1 MVRAGWGNL
10 RAVASKKATDRKAP
24 PKRKSSARRTK
35 TVPTQADVQAFLGR
49 VQGGE
54 RRADCQALVKLLA
67 RITGEPPCMWGPSIV
82 GFGTYHYRYESGHQG
97 DCPRAAF
104 APRKQDL
111 TVYLMPGFDAQADL
125 LRSLGKHKTGKSC
138 LYLKRLADV
147 DPAVLEQL
155 VRRSFEE
162 IARLYP

>member
-1 MVRAGWGNL
+1 MGRMAEL
-10 RAVASKKATDRKAP
+10 KTK
-24 PKRKSSARRTK
+24 RTK
-35 TVPTQADVQAFLGR
+35 ASVAAFVAAIEDEGR
-49 VQGGE
+49 
-54 RRADCQALVKLLA
+54 RRDCKRLVALMKKVTKS
-67 RITGEPPCMWGPSIV
+67 EPAMWGPSIV